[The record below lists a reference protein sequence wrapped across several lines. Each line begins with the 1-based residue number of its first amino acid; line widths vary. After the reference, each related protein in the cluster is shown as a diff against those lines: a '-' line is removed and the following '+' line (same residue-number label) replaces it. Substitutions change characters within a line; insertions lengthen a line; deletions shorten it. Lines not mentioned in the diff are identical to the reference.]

1 MLDPEVEDFLK
12 SSDDLLEEHDLP
24 DKDQSTIE
32 EETESLSKRWNK
44 VKSDAK
50 SREPKY
56 VHKVFN
62 SDAYF
67 SLVIQHRLNYVFT
80 QQE

>member
-67 SLVIQHRLNYVFT
+67 SLVIQHS
-80 QQE
+80 